1 MTTGKNTRR
10 KKGNGSCKKT
20 SRKRKFSVGKW
31 DKSLASMAAVQGVW
45 ELQAFHGSLSL
56 SVVLAL
62 IFKWAFIYVG
72 VAPADKPI
80 LRGTHF

>member
-1 MTTGKNTRR
+1 
-10 KKGNGSCKKT
+10 
-20 SRKRKFSVGKW
+20 
-31 DKSLASMAAVQGVW
+31 MAALQGVW

-56 SVVLAL
+56 WFLAL

-80 LRGTHF
+80 LRGSHF